1 MKDFLK
7 NLWENNK
14 KDIFQVLLIVIL
26 FVWALISMQRCSMM
40 KHNYDTAQ
48 NNIVALTDSIEYYEC
63 KTGEL
68 VAQKTMLIGEIKDLK
83 ESHSKE
89 LNCLYDDLNSMKRKN
104 AQMAAQLKG
113 FIDNPVKDTIW
124 KYDTIKFEK
133 SLIQPFDFSDKWRIL
148 SGNITLKDDTIG
160 LNIKEDQV
168 FFDYTIAIE
177 DGCIYIKSDNPYVKY
192 DYVTAIQEQQKK
204 PKHWNI
210 NIGFQVGV
218 GFQYGMFNKT
228 IDVGPYLGVGVSW
241 GFGF

>member
-14 KDIFQVLLIVIL
+14 KDILQFLVMIVL
-26 FVWALISMQRCSMM
+26 FVWALISMQRCSIM
-40 KHNYDTAQ
+40 KHNYDTVQ

-83 ESHSKE
+83 ESYSKE

-177 DGCIYIKSDNPYVKY
+177 DDCIYIKSDNPYVKY
-192 DYVTAIQEQQKK
+192 DYVTAIQEQHKK

-210 NIGFQVGV
+210 GFQAGF
-218 GFQYGMFNKT
+218 GFQYGMINKT

>member
-1 MKDFLK
+1 MKDILK
-7 NLWENNK
+7 DLWTNNK
-14 KDIFQVLLIVIL
+14 KDIFQVLVMIIL
-26 FVWALISMQRCSMM
+26 FVWALISMQRCSIM

-48 NNIVALTDSIEYYEC
+48 NNIVALTDSLEYYEC

-68 VAQKTMLIGEIKDLK
+68 VAQKTILIGEIKDLK

-133 SLIQPFDFSDKWRIL
+133 SLIQVFDFSDKWRIL

-204 PKHWNI
+204 PNHW
-210 NIGFQVGV
+210 NIGFQAGF

>member
-1 MKDFLK
+1 MIDFLK
-7 NLWENNK
+7 ELWKDNK
-14 KDIFQVLLIVIL
+14 KDIFQVLVMIIL
-26 FVWALISMQRCSMM
+26 FVWALISMQRCAVL
-40 KHNYDTAQ
+40 KHNYETAQ

-68 VAQKTMLIGEIKDLK
+68 VAQKTMLVGEIKDLK

-210 NIGFQVGV
+210 GFQAGL
-218 GFQYGMFNKT
+218 GFQYCMFNKT
-228 IDVGPYLGVGVSW
+228 IDVGPYLGVGISW

>member
-14 KDIFQVLLIVIL
+14 KDILQFLVMIIL
-26 FVWALISMQRCSMM
+26 FVWALISMQRCSIM
-40 KHNYDTAQ
+40 KHNYETSQ
-48 NNIVALTDSIEYYEC
+48 NNIVALTDSLEYYEC

-89 LNCLYDDLNSMKRKN
+89 LNYLYDDLNSMKRKN

-204 PKHWNI
+204 SKRW
-210 NIGFQVGV
+210 NIGFQT
-218 GFQYGMFNKT
+218 GFGLQYGMFNKT

>member
-1 MKDFLK
+1 MKDLLK
-7 NLWENNK
+7 TLWTNNK
-14 KDIFQVLLIVIL
+14 KDILQVLVMVIL
-26 FVWALISMQRCSMM
+26 FVWALISMQRCSVL
-40 KHNYDTAQ
+40 KHNYDTVQ

-83 ESHSKE
+83 ESYSKE

-204 PKHWNI
+204 PNHW
-210 NIGFQVGV
+210 NIGFQAGF

>member
-7 NLWENNK
+7 DLWENHK
-14 KDIFQVLLIVIL
+14 KDILQVLVMLIL
-26 FVWALISMQRCSMM
+26 FIWALLSMQRCSTM
-40 KHNYDTAQ
+40 KFNYETSQ
-48 NNIVALTDSIEYYEC
+48 NNIVALTDSLEYYES

-68 VAQKTMLIGEIKDLK
+68 VAQKTMLTGEIKDLK

-89 LNCLYDDLNSMKRKN
+89 LNELYNDLNSMKRKN

-113 FIDNPVKDTIW
+113 FINNPPKDTIW
-124 KYDTIKFEK
+124 KYDTIKFENY
-133 SLIQPFDFSDKWRIL
+133 LVQPFDFSDKWRIL
-148 SGNITLKDDTIG
+148 SGNITLKDNTIG

-192 DYVTAIQEQQKK
+192 DYITAIKEPKKK
-204 PKHWNI
+204 PKRW
-210 NIGFQVGV
+210 NIGFQAGF
-218 GFQYGMFNKT
+218 GFQYGIVNKT
-228 IDVGPYLGVGVSW
+228 VDAGPYLGVGISY

>member
-14 KDIFQVLLIVIL
+14 KDILQFLVMIVL
-26 FVWALISMQRCSMM
+26 FVWALISMQRCSIM

-133 SLIQPFDFSDKWRIL
+133 SLIQAFDFSDKWRIL

-192 DYVTAIQEQQKK
+192 DYITAIQEQQKK

-210 NIGFQVGV
+210 GFLAGF

>member
-1 MKDFLK
+1 MKDILK
-7 NLWENNK
+7 YLWTNNK
-14 KDIFQVLLIVIL
+14 KDIFQVLVMVIL
-26 FVWALISMQRCSMM
+26 FVWALISMQRCSVL

-68 VAQKTMLIGEIKDLK
+68 VAQKTILIGEIKDLK

-89 LNCLYDDLNSMKRKN
+89 LNYLYDDLNSMKRKN

-113 FIDNPVKDTIW
+113 FIDNPVKDTVW

-133 SLIQPFDFSDKWRIL
+133 PLIQPFDFSDKWRIL
-148 SGNITLKDDTIG
+148 SGNITLKDDTIW

-177 DGCIYIKSDNPYVKY
+177 DDCIYIKSDNPYVKY

-204 PKHWNI
+204 SKHWNI
-210 NIGFQVGV
+210 GFQTGF

-228 IDVGPYLGVGVSW
+228 IDAGPYIGVGVSW

>member
-7 NLWENNK
+7 YLWENNK

-26 FVWALISMQRCSMM
+26 FVWALISMQRCAVL
-40 KHNYDTAQ
+40 KHNYETAQ

-68 VAQKTMLIGEIKDLK
+68 VAQKTMLVGEIKDLK

-148 SGNITLKDDTIG
+148 SGNIILKDDTIG

-210 NIGFQVGV
+210 GFQAGL
-218 GFQYGMFNKT
+218 GFQYCMFNKT

>member
-14 KDIFQVLLIVIL
+14 KDILQFLVMIVL
-26 FVWALISMQRCSMM
+26 FVWALISMQRCSIM
-40 KHNYDTAQ
+40 KHNYDTVQ

-83 ESHSKE
+83 ESYSKE
-89 LNCLYDDLNSMKRKN
+89 LNCLYYDLNSMKRKN

-210 NIGFQVGV
+210 GFQAGF

>member
-1 MKDFLK
+1 MKDLLK

-14 KDIFQVLLIVIL
+14 KDILQFLVMIVL
-26 FVWALISMQRCSMM
+26 FVWALLSMQRCSIM
-40 KHNYDTAQ
+40 KHNYETTQ

-83 ESHSKE
+83 ESYSKE

-168 FFDYTIAIE
+168 FFEYTIAIE
-177 DGCIYIKSDNPYVKY
+177 DDCIYIKSDNPYVKY

-204 PKHWNI
+204 PKRW
-210 NIGFQVGV
+210 NIGFQAGV

>member
-1 MKDFLK
+1 MKDLLK
-7 NLWENNK
+7 PLWKNNK
-14 KDIFQVLLIVIL
+14 KDIFQVLVMVIL
-26 FVWALISMQRCSMM
+26 FVWALLSMQRCSIM

-48 NNIVALTDSIEYYEC
+48 NNIVALTDSLEYYEC

-89 LNCLYDDLNSMKRKN
+89 LNYLYDGFNSMKRKN

-113 FIDNPVKDTIW
+113 FIYNPVKDTIW

-177 DGCIYIKSDNPYVKY
+177 DGYIYIKSDNPYVKY

-210 NIGFQVGV
+210 GFQVGF

>member
-1 MKDFLK
+1 
-7 NLWENNK
+7 
-14 KDIFQVLLIVIL
+14 
-26 FVWALISMQRCSMM
+26 
-40 KHNYDTAQ
+40 
-48 NNIVALTDSIEYYEC
+48 
-63 KTGEL
+63 
-68 VAQKTMLIGEIKDLK
+68 
-83 ESHSKE
+83 
-89 LNCLYDDLNSMKRKN
+89 MKRKN

-210 NIGFQVGV
+210 GFQAGL
-218 GFQYGMFNKT
+218 GFQYCMFNKT
-228 IDVGPYLGVGVSW
+228 IDVGPYLGVGISW

>member
-1 MKDFLK
+1 MKDLLK
-7 NLWENNK
+7 TLWENNK
-14 KDIFQVLLIVIL
+14 KDIFQVLVMVIL
-26 FVWALISMQRCSMM
+26 FVWALLSMQRCSIM
-40 KHNYDTAQ
+40 KHNYETAQ

-68 VAQKTMLIGEIKDLK
+68 VAQKTILIGEIKDLK

-148 SGNITLKDDTIG
+148 SGNITLKGNTIG

-177 DGCIYIKSDNPYVKY
+177 DDCIYIKSDNPYVKY

-210 NIGFQVGV
+210 GFQTGF

-228 IDVGPYLGVGVSW
+228 IDAGPYLGVGISW

>member
-26 FVWALISMQRCSMM
+26 FVWALISMQRCSIM
-40 KHNYDTAQ
+40 KHNYETVQ

-168 FFDYTIAIE
+168 FFDYTVAIE
-177 DGCIYIKSDNPYVKY
+177 NGCIYIKSDNPYVKY
-192 DYVTAIQEQQKK
+192 DYITGIQEQQKK

-210 NIGFQVGV
+210 GFQTGF

>member
-14 KDIFQVLLIVIL
+14 KGRLQFIVMIVL
-26 FVWALISMQRCSMM
+26 FVWALISMQRCLIM

-177 DGCIYIKSDNPYVKY
+177 DDCIYIKSDNPYVKY

-210 NIGFQVGV
+210 GFQTGF
-218 GFQYGMFNKT
+218 GFQYSMFNKT

>member
-1 MKDFLK
+1 MKDLLK
-7 NLWENNK
+7 DLWENNK
-14 KDIFQVLLIVIL
+14 KDLFQVLVMIIL
-26 FVWALISMQRCSMM
+26 FIWAVISMQRCSVL

-68 VAQKTMLIGEIKDLK
+68 VAQKTILIGEIKDLK

-192 DYVTAIQEQQKK
+192 DYVTAIQEPQKK

-210 NIGFQVGV
+210 GFQTGL
-218 GFQYGMFNKT
+218 GFQYCMFNKT

>member
-7 NLWENNK
+7 YLWENNK

-26 FVWALISMQRCSMM
+26 FVWALISMQRCSVL
-40 KHNYDTAQ
+40 KHNYETAQ

-148 SGNITLKDDTIG
+148 SGNIILKDDTIG

-210 NIGFQVGV
+210 GFQAGL
-218 GFQYGMFNKT
+218 GFQYCMFNKT
-228 IDVGPYLGVGVSW
+228 IDVGPYLGVGISW

>member
-14 KDIFQVLLIVIL
+14 KDIFQVFVMVIL
-26 FVWALISMQRCSMM
+26 FVWALISMQRCSIM
-40 KHNYDTAQ
+40 KHNYETSQ

-83 ESHSKE
+83 ESYSKE

-204 PKHWNI
+204 PKRW
-210 NIGFQVGV
+210 NIGFQTGF
-218 GFQYGMFNKT
+218 GFQYGMFTKT

>member
-14 KDIFQVLLIVIL
+14 KDILQFLVMIVL
-26 FVWALISMQRCSMM
+26 FVWALISMQRCSIM
-40 KHNYDTAQ
+40 KHNYETSQ

-68 VAQKTMLIGEIKDLK
+68 VAQKTMHKGEIKDLK

-210 NIGFQVGV
+210 GFQAGF

>member
-14 KDIFQVLLIVIL
+14 KDILQFLVMIVL
-26 FVWALISMQRCSMM
+26 FVWALISMQRCSIM
-40 KHNYDTAQ
+40 KHNYETAQ

-89 LNCLYDDLNSMKRKN
+89 LNCLYDNLNSMKRKN

-210 NIGFQVGV
+210 GFQT
-218 GFQYGMFNKT
+218 GFGSQYGMFNKT

>member
-1 MKDFLK
+1 MKDLLK
-7 NLWENNK
+7 YLWKNNK
-14 KDIFQVLLIVIL
+14 KDIFQVLVMVIL
-26 FVWALISMQRCSMM
+26 FVWALISMQKCSVL

-68 VAQKTMLIGEIKDLK
+68 VAQKTILIGEIKDLK
-83 ESHSKE
+83 ESYSKE

-113 FIDNPVKDTIW
+113 FIDNPIKDTIW

-177 DGCIYIKSDNPYVKY
+177 DDCIYIKSDNPYVKY

-210 NIGFQVGV
+210 GFQAGF

-228 IDVGPYLGVGVSW
+228 IDAGPYLGVGVSW

>member
-7 NLWENNK
+7 YLWENNK

-26 FVWALISMQRCSMM
+26 FVWALISMQRCAVL
-40 KHNYDTAQ
+40 KHNYETAQ

-68 VAQKTMLIGEIKDLK
+68 VAQKTMLVGEIKDLK

-210 NIGFQVGV
+210 GFQAGL
-218 GFQYGMFNKT
+218 GFQYCMFNKT
-228 IDVGPYLGVGVSW
+228 IDVGPYLGVGISW

>member
-1 MKDFLK
+1 MKDLLK
-7 NLWENNK
+7 NLWTNNK
-14 KDIFQVLLIVIL
+14 KDIFQVLVMVIL
-26 FVWALISMQRCSMM
+26 FVWALLSMQRCSIM

-83 ESHSKE
+83 ESYSKE

-160 LNIKEDQV
+160 LNIKKDQV

-204 PKHWNI
+204 PNHW
-210 NIGFQVGV
+210 NIGFQAGF

>member
-7 NLWENNK
+7 YLWENNK

-26 FVWALISMQRCSMM
+26 FVWALISMQRCAVL
-40 KHNYDTAQ
+40 KHNYETAQ

-148 SGNITLKDDTIG
+148 SGNIILKDDTIG

-210 NIGFQVGV
+210 GFQAGL
-218 GFQYGMFNKT
+218 GFQYCMFNKT
-228 IDVGPYLGVGVSW
+228 IDVGPYLGVGISW

>member
-14 KDIFQVLLIVIL
+14 KDILQFLVMIVL
-26 FVWALISMQRCSMM
+26 FVWALISMQRCSIM

-89 LNCLYDDLNSMKRKN
+89 LNYLYNDLNSMKRKN

-133 SLIQPFDFSDKWRIL
+133 SLIQAFDFSDKWRIL

-192 DYVTAIQEQQKK
+192 DYITAIQEQQKK
-204 PKHWNI
+204 PKRW
-210 NIGFQVGV
+210 NIGFQAGF